1 MPEEVISH
9 IFGLKTAK
17 TATLGATLID
27 TDQSAGYTIKGNA
40 MSQVR
45 SPTQVVSCPRD
56 ALAIYPALEQQQNAT
71 QTDKKSSV
79 LTMAPLWFNGFIPY
93 TRSLIDPRNA
103 TKETA
108 AIMAKFGLVSTDM
121 NFNSRGDEQLNT
133 LFTFF
138 KWYGGKDDEDR
149 IVPRETADDVNIGR
163 NIRMGLTCTKWSVK
177 PLSIRYVI
185 KQRGNEKTRDYL
197 YLVGGSDEMLM
208 DNPDNLA
215 PSIGQMFKEVLANA
229 SAGKTTALPNGAQ
242 SRTLTSNADLSD
254 PHRVWW
260 EMDDGISDEL
270 MEHPIAK
277 AYMGMKRLNRT
288 IQGIVYIRNYFVY
301 AAKHLGI
308 EKVAE
313 FNMTKGKTPTE
324 VAIKD
329 VIGRYEN
336 IYQYVKNICHLYPE
350 IATGKLDI

>member
-1 MPEEVISH
+1 MSEVISQ

-27 TDQSAGYTIKGNA
+27 TDPSAGYTIKGNA

-45 SPTQVVSCPRD
+45 SPTQVVSCPKD
-56 ALAIYPALEQQQNAT
+56 ALAIYPALEVSEQEA
-71 QTDKKSSV
+71 KKGSPV
-79 LTMAPLWFNGFIPY
+79 ITMAPMWVNGFIPY
-93 TRSLIDPRNA
+93 TRSLIDPRTA
-103 TKETA
+103 AKETA

-121 NFNSRGDEQLNT
+121 NFNSRSDEQLNT

-149 IVPRETADDVNIGR
+149 IIPSESADDTNIGK

-177 PLSIRYVI
+177 PLSVRYVV
-185 KQRGNEKTRDYL
+185 KQRGNEKSRDYL

-208 DNPDNLA
+208 DNPDKLA
-215 PSIGQMFKEVLANA
+215 PMIGQMFRDVLANME
-229 SAGKTTALPNGAQ
+229 SGKNVAIPNGGQA
-242 SRTLTSNADLSD
+242 RTITSNADLSD

-260 EMDDGISDEL
+260 ELDDGISDEL
-270 MEHPIAK
+270 LAHPFSK
-277 AYMGMKRLNRT
+277 AYLGMKRINRT

-301 AAKHLGI
+301 AKKHLGI

-313 FNMTKGKTPTE
+313 FNRAVGVEPKE
-324 VAIKD
+324 ISIAS
-329 VIGRYEN
+329 VINRYEN
-336 IYQYVKNICHLYPE
+336 IYQYVKNVCHLYPE
-350 IATGKLDI
+350 VASGKLDI